1 LKQEVLLIKKGG
13 FENQRSLLSEEEL
26 AVINLDA
33 SELESAKMGVRIANN
48 GNIIGIMDQLKA
60 NAQALIQNDK
70 IKLSTLVDMLS
81 EEDLAL
87 MKDKIRI
94 MEKEMDDRDAAIQQ
108 SQLETQKE
116 IQKREIEY
124 REDAQA
130 HELEK
135 IDRQGYW
142 GVKQKEVMS
151 FMGLQNQDSDD
162 NGVPDQ
168 LELDK
173 LRLDKSKLSLEER
186 KQREVERANKAKE
199 KIEMKKASQKKTT
212 K

>member
-1 LKQEVLLIKKGG
+1 MQKK
-13 FENQRSLLSEEEL
+13 
-26 AVINLDA
+26 
-33 SELESAKMGVRIANN
+33 
-48 GNIIGIMDQLKA
+48 
-60 NAQALIQNDK
+60 
-70 IKLSTLVDMLS
+70 
-81 EEDLAL
+81 
-87 MKDKIRI
+87 
-94 MEKEMDDRDAAIQQ
+94 
-108 SQLETQKE
+108 
-116 IQKREIEY
+116 EIEY

-151 FMGLQNQDSDD
+151 FMGLQDQDSDD